1 MRTRNHFKN
10 PKTSP
15 ARTALRLLTLAL
27 AAAATFVTETASAQT
42 INFNFSAGVI
52 QTESSL
58 VGPAGGLGTSWNQ
71 YAGADSTGTVLDS
84 LGATTTVQ
92 IDTNFTLTAVDSAT
106 IPLTML
112 RGSMTDFGKGTDNR
126 NLTISGLDAGG
137 FYNIWLVTIRS
148 QSADGERYAGW
159 WSTTNTTTSAADQLA
174 DSRGNP
180 INNSTFVQGYNYVLF
195 ENVEVDGSGNIVFTG
210 TAGPLLDGSND
221 TYRHGI
227 NGLQIQNATPPVA
240 GPVDD
245 AMSTVQASPT
255 TVLAN
260 GVSISTVTVRLRDTN
275 GVGVPN
281 KEVTLANTGGPQA
294 ATIAP
299 LTALTTNATGGVSFS
314 VSSSTPGIEVFTAT
328 DVTDVLTLTD
338 TTSVEFTDS
347 EAPLAFNVNFH
358 AGGNAAGLLGV
369 VGGPGETWNQGTTS
383 ASNLIDSTGTVA
395 SSVNVSG
402 LPSGGSTTSA
412 GLSIFGAN
420 RNFFGKGA
428 DTTISITGL
437 VPNAAYDLY
446 IYALSHTPASWGD
459 ITSTE
464 RAAGDFVTTNTVVGS
479 APSQFLDNAIPGTDG
494 STFIA
499 NGNYVAFES
508 IISDGS
514 GNISVLVD
522 AYDGPDGNPATNDGD
537 TRLHVNG
544 LQIRPASGMSVDYAA
559 WRDADYPGIGL
570 PDEDDDGDGLGNE
583 YERIF
588 GLDPTD
594 PSSSSPYW
602 SAFDATGTF
611 GYTRRSK
618 SLTNMVSKVW
628 YSTDLEEWF
637 EDNAAVQTLDSV
649 TDEVEFMGVAI
660 DPLLL
665 SEPRLFVRVES
676 IPVSGVDL
684 EPSLMNLWGSGS
696 TITLLFSEPM
706 NPSSATNPANYTVE
720 QDGGGNLSISGATL
734 SSDGGSVTLTLA
746 SALGTDTGYT
756 VGLDGVTSGTGQS
769 LGTDVSRQFKTW
781 DDDPSGIKV
790 FIVAGQSNMVGYGSV
805 EDGASGAGTIGSLRY
820 LAANNT
826 NPEYNYYDFT
836 SLLTNPSDTSS
847 AFANRSDVKVWWRD
861 GGADLGGTVRKGD
874 LGPPFKGADPA
885 KIGPEYAFGQVIGNY
900 YPSNNVLII
909 KCAWGGRDL
918 AERFRPPSAVT
929 NRGGRPGEF
938 FSAIIDNARDVL
950 TNLDTEFPEWSGQG
964 YEIVGFGWHQGF
976 NDRINTSFSAEYK
989 DNLPDLISDLRE
1001 VFNKPNL
1008 PFVVAST
1015 GMDAGLAESPPYTGY
1030 SAVEKAQLWVAGVAQ
1045 PANVLSSDTR
1055 SFWRDAADSPVPSGN
1070 QGFHWN
1076 WNAET
1081 LFLIGKTMG
1090 DDMVDLLT
1098 P

>member
-1 MRTRNHFKN
+1 MRTRNHSKN

-27 AAAATFVTETASAQT
+27 AAAAALVTETASAQL
-42 INFNFSAGVI
+42 INVNFSAGVT

-58 VGPAGGLGTSWNQ
+58 VGPAGGLGTRWNQ
-71 YAGADSTGTVLDS
+71 YAGADSTGAVLDS

-159 WSTTNTTTSAADQLA
+159 WSTTNATTSAADQLA

-195 ENVEVDGSGNIVFTG
+195 ENVEADGSGNIVFTG

-245 AMSTVQASPT
+245 AMSTVAASPA

-260 GVSISTVTVRLRDTN
+260 GVSVSTVTVRLRDTN
-275 GVGVPN
+275 GIGVPN

-294 ATIAP
+294 ATMTP

-328 DVTDVLTLTD
+328 DVTDALTLTD

-358 AGGNAAGLLGV
+358 DGGAAAGLLGV
-369 VGGPGETWNQGTTS
+369 VGDPGETWNQGTTS

-402 LPSGGSTTSA
+402 LPSGGSTASA
-412 GLSIFGAN
+412 GLSLFGAN

-446 IYALSHTPASWGD
+446 IYALSHNTASWGD

-464 RAAGDFVTTNTVVGS
+464 RAAGDFVTTNTVVGN

-769 LGTDVSRQFKTW
+769 LGTGVSRQFKTW
-781 DDDPSGIKV
+781 NDDPSGIKV

>member
-1 MRTRNHFKN
+1 MRTRNHSKN

-27 AAAATFVTETASAQT
+27 AAAAALVTETASAQL
-42 INFNFSAGVI
+42 INVNFSAGVT

-58 VGPAGGLGTSWNQ
+58 VGPAGGLGTRWNQ
-71 YAGADSTGTVLDS
+71 YAGADSTGAVLDS

-159 WSTTNTTTSAADQLA
+159 WSTTNATTSAADQLA

-195 ENVEVDGSGNIVFTG
+195 ENVEADGSGKIVFAG

-245 AMSTVQASPT
+245 AMSTVEASPA

-294 ATIAP
+294 ATMTP

-328 DVTDVLTLTD
+328 DVTDALTLTD

-402 LPSGGSTTSA
+402 LANGGSTVSA

-464 RAAGDFVTTNTVVGS
+464 RAAGDFVTTNTVVGN

-720 QDGGGNLSISGATL
+720 QDGGGNLSISGATV

-769 LGTDVSRQFKTW
+769 LGTGVSRQFKTW
-781 DDDPSGIKV
+781 NDDPSGIKV